1 MKYAIFSDI
10 HGNLEALNAVLEVCR
25 ANNINAHL
33 CLGDI
38 VGYNANPKECL
49 ETVRNLPDF
58 ACVKGNHD
66 EYASNGE
73 AAESGFNPHAK
84 TAVLWTRSQLSE
96 EERQY
101 LSNLPMR
108 GNIRNANLTLIH
120 ATLDN
125 PSAWGYIF
133 DAYQAE
139 DSFAN
144 QFTQL
149 CFCGHSHVPVMFA
162 RKPVTMVS
170 GRKIE
175 EIPEWA
181 DRREGGLTE
190 EEMETADSISCP
202 ILPGYKYLINIG
214 SVGQPRNRDRRAS
227 FVIYDSNTKMVTR
240 YRVPYDFRKA
250 QQKILAAGLPERL
263 ASRLERGM

>member
-84 TAVLWTRSQLSE
+84 TAVLWL
-96 EERQY
+96 
-101 LSNLPMR
+101 M
-108 GNIRNANLTLIH
+108 
-120 ATLDN
+120 
-125 PSAWGYIF
+125 
-133 DAYQAE
+133 
-139 DSFAN
+139 
-144 QFTQL
+144 
-149 CFCGHSHVPVMFA
+149 
-162 RKPVTMVS
+162 
-170 GRKIE
+170 
-175 EIPEWA
+175 
-181 DRREGGLTE
+181 
-190 EEMETADSISCP
+190 
-202 ILPGYKYLINIG
+202 
-214 SVGQPRNRDRRAS
+214 
-227 FVIYDSNTKMVTR
+227 
-240 YRVPYDFRKA
+240 
-250 QQKILAAGLPERL
+250 
-263 ASRLERGM
+263 

>member
-1 MKYAIFSDI
+1 
-10 HGNLEALNAVLEVCR
+10 
-25 ANNINAHL
+25 
-33 CLGDI
+33 
-38 VGYNANPKECL
+38 
-49 ETVRNLPDF
+49 
-58 ACVKGNHD
+58 
-66 EYASNGE
+66 
-73 AAESGFNPHAK
+73 
-84 TAVLWTRSQLSE
+84 
-96 EERQY
+96 
-101 LSNLPMR
+101 MR